1 MQRRGVWFEKP
12 FCVSVHEETLPTLAP
27 DQVLVQTIVSAI
39 SAGTELLFYR
49 GQVPATMTVD
59 ATIPALA
66 GTLRYPLQYGY
77 ACVGRVIETGSQI
90 SDEWRNRLV
99 FSFQPHVSHLIVR
112 VDELIPIPENIS
124 PRQAAF
130 LPNMETA
137 VNLVMDGAP
146 VIGENVVV
154 LGQGIV
160 GLLTTAL
167 LTQMPLARLLTFD
180 QYALRR
186 QQSCALGAT
195 DTFDPTDAQAIQ
207 RAHAIL
213 SSHGAD
219 LIYELTGNPG
229 ALNLAIELA
238 GFEGSIVI
246 GSWYGEKRAAIDLGS
261 KFHRSR
267 LRLISSQVSTLASNF
282 SARWNKARRINVA
295 WAMLERL
302 PFDPLITHRFPVADA
317 ARAYELLDQHP
328 EQALQVLLEYDS

>member
-1 MQRRGVWFEKP
+1 MQRRSVWFEKP
-12 FCVSVHEETLPTLAP
+12 FCVSVREETLPTCAP

-66 GTLRYPLQYGY
+66 ETMRYPLQYGY
-77 ACVGRVIETGSQI
+77 ACVGRVVEIGSQI

-99 FSFQPHVSHLIVR
+99 FSFRPHVSHFIAR
-112 VDELIPIPENIS
+112 VDELLPIPENIS

-146 VIGENVVV
+146 LIGENVIV

-167 LTQMPLARLLTFD
+167 LAQMPLAHLLTFD

-186 QQSCALGAT
+186 EQSRMLGAT
-195 DTFDPTDAQAIQ
+195 DPFDPTDAQAIQ
-207 RAHAIL
+207 HAQAIL
-213 SSHGAD
+213 ESNGAD
-219 LIYELTGNPG
+219 LTYELTGNPG
-229 ALNLAIELA
+229 ALNLAIELT
-238 GFEGSIVI
+238 GFEGRIVI
-246 GSWYGEKRAAIDLGS
+246 GSWYGQKRAPIDLGG

-267 LRLISSQVSTLASNF
+267 LRLISSQVSTLAANF
-282 SARWNKARRINVA
+282 SARWSKARRLNVA
-295 WAMLERL
+295 WSMLRRL
-302 PFDPLITHRFPVADA
+302 PFDQLITHRFPVADA
-317 ARAYELLDQHP
+317 ARAYALLDQHP